1 MQPFRD
7 QGTRPHS
14 SWGLSPANHSRCGI
28 GSQTSGLPAGFRY
41 AGEVV
46 VPRSVE
52 LKLRRAEEHIDVL
65 DTEIQ
70 TFLAGEPYA
79 AYRSL
84 ERGGLEHVI
93 FWSRYKEPPPRL
105 GLIAGDAIH
114 NIRSSLDHMVV
125 ALAKFG
131 ASASGQTISEQ
142 DERRLQFP
150 ITMSPE
156 EFEKQVRRQA
166 IARVPPPAAAIIE
179 QRQPYL
185 AVSQWPKRFPLYEIS
200 QFDNADKHR
209 TLTVALLSTS
219 IVRVSWP
226 PELSDTSMQTP
237 GIRLEFEPDTEIA
250 RFVLPRA
257 YSEEELPIDY
267 RWGFTLAGA
276 APGILDIR
284 STLKSFVSVAR
295 FTVSQLSPFVTA
307 E

>member
-1 MQPFRD
+1 
-7 QGTRPHS
+7 
-14 SWGLSPANHSRCGI
+14 
-28 GSQTSGLPAGFRY
+28 
-41 AGEVV
+41 VV
-46 VPRSVE
+46 VPRSVD
-52 LKLRRAEEHIDVL
+52 LKLKRAEEHIDVL
-65 DTEIQ
+65 DAEIQ
-70 TFLAGEPYA
+70 TFLADEPYG

-84 ERGGLEHVI
+84 ERGGLEHII
-93 FWSRYKEPPPRL
+93 FWSRYTEPPPRL

-131 ASASGQTISEQ
+131 ASLSGETVSEQ

-150 ITMSPE
+150 ITMSPD
-156 EFEKQVRRQA
+156 EFQKQVKGQA
-166 IARVPPPAAAIIE
+166 LAWVPSPAAAIIE

-185 AVSQWPKRFPLYEIS
+185 AVPQYPKQFPLYEIG

-209 TLTVALLSTS
+209 ALTVALLSTS

-226 PELSDTSMQTP
+226 SELADTPMQTP
-237 GIRLEFEPDTEIA
+237 GGHIELEPHTEIA

-276 APGILDIR
+276 VPGIHDIR
-284 STLKSFVSVAR
+284 YTLKSFVSVAR
-295 FTVSQLSPFVTA
+295 FTVSQLSPFVSA